1 MIASDVTTAVLL
13 GGAVLVL
20 AALLSGRLFASAI
33 RTPVGK
39 SSRAAIAV
47 AGVVSIVWGLG
58 SYLGSHPRSATAPA
72 VARTSPVTA
81 PPVNL
86 LGTASNALQACPI
99 ATAPSLPDNA
109 TASAA
114 QMAAAR
120 TAFQA
125 YDAATNSYAKCV
137 DTTVE
142 RLAKR
147 FAGVASAAD
156 LQSLNT
162 LGVAAHNTAIEQE
175 QALVDR
181 FNEQI
186 RLYRARHPKP

>member
-1 MIASDVTTAVLL
+1 LIVSDVTTAVLV

-20 AALLSGRLFASAI
+20 AALLSGGLFASAI
-33 RTPVGK
+33 RTAVGK
-39 SSRAAIAV
+39 FARVAIAV
-47 AGVVSIVWGLG
+47 AGAVSIVWGLG
-58 SYLGSHPRSATAPA
+58 SYLGSHPRSATEPA
-72 VARTSPVTA
+72 AARTPAVTA

-86 LGTASNALQACPI
+86 FGTASSALQACPI
-99 ATAPSLPDNA
+99 STAPPVPDGA
-109 TASAA
+109 TASAQ

-142 RLAKR
+142 RLAKQ
-147 FAGVASAAD
+147 FAAVASAAD

-175 QALVDR
+175 QVLADK

-186 RLYRARHPKP
+186 RLYKARHPKP